1 MKSCVGA
8 VTAALRESATEQSD
22 GCGRYRIRIIS
33 PGQGS
38 SGVYTRENLAASA
51 PLFRAGTHMYMNHP
65 TRSEDFERPERS
77 VMDLVGVLTSDAA
90 IGEDGSLYAE
100 CEVYPSFNSVIREK
114 WRDIGV
120 SINAWSDSPKESD
133 GTIPPLSGVHSVD
146 FVTVAGAGGG
156 VVDVLECARE
166 DQYMTRDEMV
176 SAIMEAFSLHEAET
190 KKKKDEE
197 DAKAA
202 AASTAPAPAKKA
214 DEEKPEDE
222 KKPAA
227 SDEEKKAEDEKKKRQ
242 RAFESARAILSSGI
256 PEADMEG
263 VFLRAM
269 ECGDVVAAL
278 DAERESL
285 RVKESTVN
293 MPATHRESVSAENIG
308 FLRRH

>member
-1 MKSCVGA
+1 
-8 VTAALRESATEQSD
+8 
-22 GCGRYRIRIIS
+22 
-33 PGQGS
+33 
-38 SGVYTRENLAASA
+38 
-51 PLFRAGTHMYMNHP
+51 
-65 TRSEDFERPERS
+65 
-77 VMDLVGVLTSDAA
+77 MDLAGVLTSDAA

-166 DQYMTRDEMV
+166 DSHMTRDEMV

-190 KKKKDEE
+190 KKKKDEG

-202 AASTAPAPAKKA
+202 SGSSAPEPAKKA
-214 DEEKPEDE
+214 DEDKSSDEKPAPSEED
-222 KKPAA
+222 KKK
-227 SDEEKKAEDEKKKRQ
+227 DEEDEKKKRQ

-285 RVKESTVN
+285 RVKESSVN
-293 MPATHRESVSAENIG
+293 APATHRESVSAESIG